1 MAASIKFKSPLGY
14 EIQNTGHPGSRRRPS
29 GDGGRLREVSA
40 RFEIP
45 GATAIELEH
54 LVLDVNG
61 TLTERGELIP
71 GVAERIAPLRQ
82 RLAVH
87 LLSADT
93 RGQLGA
99 VAKRLAVPAQA
110 ISRGDEKRAFVE
122 RLCADRCGAGG
133 DGLNDASMLR
143 AARLGIA
150 LVGPQGARAAAL

>member
-1 MAASIKFKSPLGY
+1 M
-14 EIQNTGHPGSRRRPS
+14 
-29 GDGGRLREVSA
+29 SA

-45 GATAIELEH
+45 GAAGIELEH

-61 TLTERGELIP
+61 TLTHRGDLIP

-99 VAKRLAVPAQA
+99 VAERLAVPAQA
-110 ISRGDEKRAFVE
+110 ISRGDEKRKPSV
-122 RLCADRCGAGG
+122 
-133 DGLNDASMLR
+133 R
-143 AARLGIA
+143 AEPVITTDSR
-150 LVGPQGARAAAL
+150 

>member
-1 MAASIKFKSPLGY
+1 M
-14 EIQNTGHPGSRRRPS
+14 
-29 GDGGRLREVSA
+29 LREVSA

-45 GATAIELEH
+45 GATTIELEH

-61 TLTERGELIP
+61 TLTQRGDLIP

-82 RLAVH
+82 RVVVH

-99 VAKRLAVPAQA
+99 VAERLAVPVQA

-122 RLCADRCGAGG
+122 RLGADRCGAVGN
-133 DGLNDASMLR
+133 GLNDAPMLQ

-150 LVGPQGARAAAL
+150 IVGPEGASFAALAAAEVVCATITAALDLLLDPVTLASTLRL